1 MAQDQVA
8 INLLRQQFRQSQEW
22 LEGTLQGVTDEV
34 ANDVPVGSPW
44 PIAGQIAHII
54 TGLDFY
60 FLNMTLGKEP
70 LPLTSFAEKTGLSE
84 PPPMPGEA
92 VAWERYVKVDL
103 PVAYEYLKSLFNEI
117 DDYLAT
123 AQDGDLA
130 REIDMGSMGMQTLT
144 SAVNY
149 MIWHNAVHT
158 GEISCI
164 KGMQGLKGYP
174 F

>member
-8 INLLRQQFRQSQEW
+8 INLIRQQFRQSQEW

-34 ANDVPVGSPW
+34 ANYAPVGNPW
-44 PIAGQIAHII
+44 PIAGQIAHIL

-60 FLNMTLGKEP
+60 FLNMTLGKET
-70 LPLTSFAEKTGLSE
+70 LLSTSFADKSGLSE
-84 PPPMPGEA
+84 PPPLPGEPIP
-92 VAWERYVKVDL
+92 WERYVKVDL
-103 PVAYEYLKSLFNEI
+103 PAAYEYLKALFNEI

-123 AQDGDLA
+123 QQDSNLA

-144 SAVNY
+144 SALNY

-164 KGMQGLKGYP
+164 KGLQGLKGYP